1 MRLTKSEPEA
11 PPARFNPCEI
21 HPAAATLER
30 FVRGELGSPEAAAV
44 VRHLLTRCPRCV
56 GEIRRL
62 RRTGDSPGAAPRLE
76 AAPS

>member
-11 PPARFNPCEI
+11 PPARGNPCDT

-30 FVRGELGSPEAAAV
+30 FVRGELGRPESATV

-56 GEIRRL
+56 GATRRL
-62 RRTGDSPGAAPRLE
+62 WRTGEPKGTAPRLE
-76 AAPS
+76 AFPS